1 MKREQGVGELSIA
14 SERGSSGEQH
24 RRSETR
30 ASGTPITVREVARLA
45 GVSPST
51 VSRVLNNYVD
61 LRPET
66 RRRVLEAARKLGYQ
80 PNHVAR
86 SMVLKRTFTLGLVVS
101 DLANPFYGETA
112 RIITQTAHQLNYEV
126 IVCNTEDDLMLLR
139 RSVDALRSRRV
150 DGIICGSAFLH
161 DPVFGQ
167 LVDSR
172 FPCMFYNRK
181 IDHEKSHYIV
191 LDNEAAG
198 MEATKHLISLRHRR
212 IAFVAGHSGTS
223 TAMDRQRGYTRAL
236 REHGLPVDPAYI
248 RYGGYDQLRASVVV
262 QELLTAPNRPTG
274 IVCANDVMALG
285 ALDGALMVGLRV
297 PEDVSIVGFDDIEVA
312 GHRRVS
318 LTTVAQN
325 KVEMSRLAVEKLV
338 EVIEGRIDHPLRITL
353 RPHLLV
359 RSTSDRAPDLGDG

>member
-1 MKREQGVGELSIA
+1 MSTA
-14 SERGSSGEQH
+14 NERGSGDKE
-24 RRSETR
+24 RRSAGLR
-30 ASGTPITVREVARLA
+30 GFGTPVTVREVARLA

-66 RRRVLEAARKLGYQ
+66 RRRVLEAAQKLGYQ

-126 IVCNTEDDLMLLR
+126 IVCNTEDDVALLR

-150 DGIICGSAFLH
+150 DGIICGSAFLN
-161 DPVFGQ
+161 DPVFGE
-167 LVDSR
+167 LVDSG
-172 FPCMFYNRK
+172 FPCIFYNRK
-181 IDHEKSHYIV
+181 IDHENSHYIV

-198 MEATKHLISLRHRR
+198 LEATKHLISLGHKR
-212 IAFVAGHSGTS
+212 IAFVAGHPSTS
-223 TAMDRQRGYTRAL
+223 TARDRQLGYMQAL
-236 REHGLPVDPAYI
+236 QEHGLPVDAAYI

-262 QELLTAPNRPTG
+262 QELLSAPNRPTG

-285 ALDGALMVGLRV
+285 ALDGAMSVGLQV
-297 PEDVSIVGFDDIEVA
+297 PEDVSVVGFDDIEVA
-312 GHRRVS
+312 GLRRVS

-338 EVIEGRIDHPLRITL
+338 EIIEGRIDYPLRITL
-353 RPHLLV
+353 RPNLLV
-359 RSTSDRAPDLGDG
+359 RSTSDRVPQLDVR